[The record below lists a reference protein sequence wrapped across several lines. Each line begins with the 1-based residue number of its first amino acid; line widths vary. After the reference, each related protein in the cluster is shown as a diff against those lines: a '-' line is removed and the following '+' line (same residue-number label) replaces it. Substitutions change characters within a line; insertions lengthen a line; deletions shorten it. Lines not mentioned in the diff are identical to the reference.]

1 MEDTTQT
8 PVPKPCIYS
17 FHRCINGNLRFKGK
31 YSPEFYTSEQNNNIV
46 VFKDTEIE
54 TAKDNFLIQG
64 NRVVKVGKTW
74 LNSELTKK
82 LLKQR
87 YYNFVDKI

>member
-1 MEDTTQT
+1 MEHF
-8 PVPKPCIYS
+8 YS

-31 YSPEFYTSEQNNNIV
+31 YLMKYIQSEIDNNIV
-46 VFKDTEIE
+46 VFKDSEIE
-54 TAKDNFLIQG
+54 LAKDNFLIQG
-64 NRVVKVGKTW
+64 NRVVKLGNTW

-87 YYNFVDKI
+87 YYNFVDKLN